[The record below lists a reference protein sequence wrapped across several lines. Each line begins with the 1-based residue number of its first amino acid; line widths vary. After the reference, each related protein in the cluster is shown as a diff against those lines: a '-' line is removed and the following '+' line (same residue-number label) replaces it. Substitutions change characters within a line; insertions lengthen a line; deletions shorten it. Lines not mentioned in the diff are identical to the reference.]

1 LGIEQPPQATQ
12 IEETN
17 SIYKEQS
24 KTVNLSSRTTAQ
36 LNNQPT
42 MGIATSAAAAANDN
56 SLSTI
61 EKTIYSL
68 IAMVI
73 RQSK

>member
-1 LGIEQPPQATQ
+1 MHKGYLGIEQPTQSTQ

-36 LNNQPT
+36 QNNQPT
-42 MGIATSAAAAANDN
+42 MGISTAVAEKERSEN
-56 SLSTI
+56 SNR
-61 EKTIYSL
+61 KQYS
-68 IAMVI
+68 
-73 RQSK
+73 Q